1 MLPLDEAGDVKSSPR
16 PVTLGIQLESTDER
30 AQRHFDIGLAGL
42 ELGFYRLEVDATDL
56 VSGASRSR
64 ATEIEIIG

>member
-1 MLPLDEAGDVKSSPR
+1 MDDVGPVKSSPR
-16 PVTLGIQLESTDER
+16 PVTLGIQLETGDQR

-42 ELGFYRLEVDATDL
+42 EIGFYRLEVDAIDL